1 MKIVADLHV
10 HSKYSR
16 ACSQELTLHNNAAA
30 CMKKGVNLLGTG
42 DFTHPDWFK
51 EIETHLDEREPGL
64 FGLKD
69 GSHAQMRF
77 MITTEVAQIYK
88 KGGKTRRIHNLLF
101 VPSISSAKKVI
112 AWLTDRGHNLKSDGR
127 PILGI
132 DSEELYKHLRDI
144 DERIVLT
151 PAHAWTPWFSVFGSK
166 SGFDS
171 LEECFGSMTPY
182 VYAIETGLSSDPIMN
197 RSLSLLDGV
206 SLISNSDAH
215 GPANFGREANVFEV
229 EASKYSF
236 DEMIRILR
244 ERDRKAFLYTIE
256 FFPEEGKYHIDGH
269 LACSFSC
276 EPDETKRLGG
286 KCPTCGKPITVGV
299 LSRVNDLADRLRTPE
314 VMQGHVPFKSIVPL
328 PMLIADACHVR
339 TTTGKKVSAYYEKLV
354 SELGSEFYILLE
366 ASIADIAHASTAK
379 IAEAVR
385 RMRVHDVQIS
395 PGFDGKFGVVRVF
408 TDKEQKNS
416 FQGSLLE

>member
-1 MKIVADLHV
+1 
-10 HSKYSR
+10 
-16 ACSQELTLHNNAAA
+16 
-30 CMKKGVNLLGTG
+30 MKKGVNLLGTG

-51 EIETHLDEREPGL
+51 EIETHLEEREPGL

-69 GSHAQMRF
+69 GSHAHMRF

-101 VPSISSAKKVI
+101 VPSIASAKRVI
-112 AWLTDRGHNLKSDGR
+112 TWLTERGHNLKSDGR

-197 RSLSLLDGV
+197 RSLSKLDTI

-229 EASKYSF
+229 EESRYSF

-244 ERDRKAFLYTIE
+244 ERDQDAFLYTIE

-269 LACSFSC
+269 LACDFSC
-276 EPDETKRLGG
+276 EPDETRRLGG
-286 KCPTCGKPITVGV
+286 VCPKCGKQITVGV
-299 LSRVNDLADRLRTPE
+299 LSRVNELADRLHAPE

-328 PMLIADACHVR
+328 PMLIADACNVT
-339 TTTGKKVSAYYEKLV
+339 TTTGRKVSAYYEKLIT
-354 SELGSEFYILLE
+354 ELGSEFFILLE
-366 ASIADIAHASTAK
+366 ASIADIASVSTAK

-385 RMRVHDVQIS
+385 RMRVHDLQIS

-408 TDKEQKNS
+408 SEKERKDS
-416 FQGSLLE
+416 FQGSLL

>member
-1 MKIVADLHV
+1 MKVVADLHV

-16 ACSQELTLHNNAAA
+16 ACSQELTLHNNALA

-42 DFTHPDWFK
+42 DFTHPDWFL
-51 EIETHLDEREPGL
+51 EIETHLEEREPGL

-69 GSHAQMRF
+69 GSHPDMRF

-101 VPSISSAKKVI
+101 VPGIASAKRVI
-112 AWLTDRGHNLKSDGR
+112 SWLQDRGHNLKSDGR

-132 DSEELYKHLRDI
+132 DSEELYKHLREI

-182 VYAIETGLSSDPIMN
+182 IYAIETGLSSDPIMN
-197 RSLSLLDGV
+197 RSLSLLDNV

-215 GPANFGREANVFEV
+215 GPANFGREANVFEIDP
-229 EASKYSF
+229 SRYSF

-244 ERDRKAFLYTIE
+244 ERDRSAFLYTIE

-269 LACSFSC
+269 LACEFSC
-276 EPDETKRLGG
+276 EPEETKRLGG

-299 LSRVNDLADRLRTPE
+299 LSRVNDLADRMRAPE
-314 VMQGHVPFKSIVPL
+314 VMNGHVPFKSIVPL
-328 PMLIADACHVR
+328 PMLIAEACNVT
-339 TTTGKKVSAYYEKLV
+339 TTTGKKVTALYESLLQK
-354 SELGSEFYILLE
+354 LGSEFSILLDV
-366 ASIADIAHASTAK
+366 AIDDIAHASNVK

-385 RMRVHDVQIS
+385 RMRSGQLRIE

-408 TDKEQKNS
+408 TEAEQKEKS
-416 FQGSLLE
+416 QGTFL